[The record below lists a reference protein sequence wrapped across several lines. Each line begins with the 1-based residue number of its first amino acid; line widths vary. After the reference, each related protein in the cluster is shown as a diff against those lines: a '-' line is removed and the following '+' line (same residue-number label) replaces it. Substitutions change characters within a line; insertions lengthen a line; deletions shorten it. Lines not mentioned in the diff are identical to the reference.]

1 MELVVFNWSL
11 AGSLQDGQNAPAGR
25 LNSHLKYDNFRI

>member
-1 MELVVFNWSL
+1 MELMVFNWSL
-11 AGSLQDGQNAPAGR
+11 AGSLQERQHAPAGQ